1 MTPEQLKA
9 SILQYAVEGKLVKQN
24 PNDEPASELL
34 KKIKNEKAKLV
45 KEGKINKERAVRP
58 VKEEKD
64 GVLPTGWTYTRFQNI
79 SLFTTDYVANGS
91 FKTLREHTHKYKE
104 KNYALFVRTMDLS
117 ANFKSNLTYIDKD
130 SYDFLSKSKLFG
142 GELILPNIGGSIG
155 KAFLMP
161 NLNMPMSLA
170 PNSIMV
176 KFTEQVMNKYFSY
189 FIQSPMGKSLLLNNK
204 GGTATP
210 KFSKTELRNMVL
222 KLPPLEE
229 QKRIVAKIEKLM
241 PLVDEYAESYNR
253 LQKIDNEFEDKLKQ
267 SVLQYAM
274 EGKLVKQDPSDEP
287 ASELIKKIENEKAK
301 LIKEGKIKKTKK
313 LSAITDDEK
322 PFDIPD
328 SWEWVRLGEIG
339 IVTSGGTP
347 RKAEKSYW
355 DDANIPW
362 ITPAVMS
369 KAQNNIIFDNDNVGK
384 INQKGLSNSS
394 AQLISANS
402 IVVSSRAPIGYI
414 NIVPFAYTT
423 NQGCKSIS
431 TYAKVDNKYVYY
443 AIKFSVP
450 DMYKRASGT
459 TFKEISGTRFGETVI
474 PLPPLEEQKLI
485 ITKVEKLQSSIGE
498 LSK

>member
-58 VKEEKD
+58 VKEEEKD

-485 ITKVEKLQSSIGE
+485 ITKRL
-498 LSK
+498 